1 MGNLYI
7 KSELLHFPSQHLRDK
22 LCLCI
27 KLVFYKDD
35 IYHRSTF
42 FILQSLKSELELSN
56 EFEIVIVAE
65 LLFLNFDVVM
75 QNIVLAA
82 WKLNDIN

>member
-1 MGNLYI
+1 MFMY
-7 KSELLHFPSQHLRDK
+7 KTCLLQRRHLSQ
-22 LCLCI
+22 
-27 KLVFYKDD
+27 VY
-35 IYHRSTF
+35 F